1 MSGVE
6 DLKVLTGEPVS
17 GENQNFSHDKSDI
30 LNDEEHI
37 ETDKVPDG
45 TLDDPDI
52 RDSNLKN
59 EIINLETTA
68 VKSRMQ
74 VSIDKCDWTLVEK
87 EDIPKDFDEG
97 FSRSVTQEDVYNSLN
112 SQTSTISDGIPIK
125 NSLDGGVDEQYLW
138 NRDGEQE
145 LQESEASVS
154 DMLDEIPAEKEEERD
169 TAEEREKAENVDEV
183 RIENNE
189 QDENV
194 EDNVAQQEEE
204 VKVEDGDDYENEDG
218 EENDEYDDRHNADD
232 ENNVIE
238 PVEELERGE
247 PGIDEDDDGFR
258 GNFLVR
264 LLGDLY
270 PSQELDPGF
279 SRIRRGEVYKHN
291 KNFQLNSLLTAIL
304 VLMAALVI
312 GLGIGHFLGVL
323 FSVSLGI
330 PSTYLGLGPHPEQ
343 GSTFGLGLD
352 FTQDQLDHQFMHGGR
367 TPVTHKEGISDEY
380 DLERMKDSVINS
392 DFGSV
397 LGGIKK
403 VLSNLGSKFGY
414 LKKTPGYHG
423 PTPNPETGTSS
434 APKLEAGPTP
444 TPDSESDPDPTTNYE
459 SEQTSTPNSEPKSNP
474 GQTSDP
480 EHTQFQCM
488 SDTHNPILLEGEPV
502 LVTEPQ
508 DCHKYFMDF
517 AAFAD
522 PQLVFMEEARAVFK
536 RMSEKLEV
544 VEMYDQIQEE
554 KLCHLQDELVT
565 CISGVEGQGGDD
577 QDLDDR
583 VIRALW
589 EENQELR
596 DQVHHLKSN
605 IGDTREEAMTAILR
619 DRINNLLTANGDL
632 EREVARLRYAEAAR
646 GAAESIESLEQLRK
660 TRDALNNIVDENDQL
675 KIQVGKY
682 RYGAAPNSAA
692 PNTRAPNSAAPIT
705 DEDTVIDYDESGKAI
720 DDSDDADVDIE
731 VDSPEIN
738 ENNEMSISSKVQKED
753 LSESWPMRRQH
764 DIKREEERRQID
776 KDGENEYDN
785 DNDDYD
791 NDNDDDDGDSETV
804 QKTNEYDNTDEGYV
818 SDKKEMKHNEESW
831 EKKSTNQNKPND
843 DRKIVEDDEHEH
855 PVLKDISRKIA
866 KKLSKFGSKLFDA
879 AGEINWEDTKHF
891 FSGLQEDIG
900 VKLSS
905 LGGLNLNIFQE
916 KFAEIRGFVE
926 KGELEGHVEPT
937 KMAARKLLK
946 SLMHS
951 VKDLQEAAKDATEK
965 SSWNN
970 QLNEEISKIKMKME
984 RSWTDIKNTWTNII
998 NQKMDKDQQKDSP
1011 DSKYKRSQDEKR
1023 VKKIKEKEKKNNR
1036 RQEEKEY
1043 GRKFA
1048 EERRETENIK
1058 IDETK
1063 RQEHK
1068 KDIREKENKR
1078 SRKQYKRERGNEK
1091 MKKEEEEDEDWTSR
1105 RGMGR
1110 SLKRNQESKG
1120 DWVFERARQRK
1131 NVRLE
1136 DEKEDWYEARKRR
1149 RSRGEDCDDDC
1160 ENERGECEGE
1170 KCYAIKR

>member
-97 FSRSVTQEDVYNSLN
+97 FSRSVTQEETDSESIETISDDEPFVKSFTNPVQHKQDVYNSLN

-312 GLGIGHFLGVL
+312 GLGIGHFLG
-323 FSVSLGI
+323 
-330 PSTYLGLGPHPEQ
+330 
-343 GSTFGLGLD
+343 
-352 FTQDQLDHQFMHGGR
+352 
-367 TPVTHKEGISDEY
+367 
-380 DLERMKDSVINS
+380 
-392 DFGSV
+392 
-397 LGGIKK
+397 
-403 VLSNLGSKFGY
+403 
-414 LKKTPGYHG
+414 
-423 PTPNPETGTSS
+423 
-434 APKLEAGPTP
+434 
-444 TPDSESDPDPTTNYE
+444 
-459 SEQTSTPNSEPKSNP
+459 
-474 GQTSDP
+474 
-480 EHTQFQCM
+480 
-488 SDTHNPILLEGEPV
+488 
-502 LVTEPQ
+502 
-508 DCHKYFMDF
+508 
-517 AAFAD
+517 
-522 PQLVFMEEARAVFK
+522 
-536 RMSEKLEV
+536 MSEKLEV